1 MSAPNRH
8 VPKVSIGM
16 PVWNGQEFIRH
27 GLDSLLGQTFGDFEI
42 AISDNASTDA
52 TRAICE
58 DYVRLDSRVR
68 YSRNDQNTGVQANF
82 AKVLDL
88 ASGPYFMWASHDDSW
103 DPTYIAKMVSILDS
117 RDSAVLA
124 GSNAGS
130 IDQHGARRR
139 SFDNVNVYSP
149 TTVAARARRFISN
162 PPGGGHAT
170 LIYGLMRTPII
181 QRIGYRPLGQ
191 IRDRNRGY
199 YAIDLLTLFRLIF
212 EGDFYV
218 DAETKFFR
226 RDVVPS
232 PSSRP
237 GGIAERLALSRL
249 PRTARALL
257 HAHEYYAD
265 LRGLLRETDL
275 EEAMKASLIRAT
287 IREEARFY
295 PAFGRSI
302 LERRIV
308 PLRSRVA
315 PRARD

>member
-1 MSAPNRH
+1 MSTPSRH
-8 VPKVSIGM
+8 TPKVSIGM
-16 PVWNGQEFIRH
+16 PVWNGQDFIRH

-58 DYVRLDSRVR
+58 EYVRLDSRIR
-68 YSRNDQNTGVQANF
+68 YSRNDHNTGVQANF

-88 ASGPYFMWASHDDSW
+88 ASGPYFMWACHDDSW
-103 DPTYIAKMVSILDS
+103 DPTYIARMVSILDS
-117 RDSAVLA
+117 RDTVVLA

-181 QRIGYRPLGQ
+181 QRIGYRPRGP

-199 YAIDLLTLFRLIF
+199 YAIDLLTLFRLMF
-212 EGDFYV
+212 EGSFYV
-218 DAETKFFR
+218 EDKTMYFR

-232 PSSRP
+232 RSRS
-237 GGIAERLALSRL
+237 GGIIGRLALERI
-249 PRTARALL
+249 PRTWRKLL

-265 LRGLLRETDL
+265 LRSILRETRLD
-275 EEAMKASLIRAT
+275 EPVKASLIRAT

-295 PAFGRSI
+295 PVFGRSV
-302 LERRIV
+302 LERRFR
-308 PLRSRVA
+308 PGA
-315 PRARD
+315 PQERESKG